1 MDRPENES
9 EVADLVRAAH
19 DRGEPLRIVGGD
31 TRSGLGRPVQA
42 ARTLTTRG
50 LTGITAYDPREM
62 VLTARA
68 GTPMRE
74 IEAVLREH
82 RQRLAFEPIDHGV
95 FLYPRAPDRPHEPTI
110 GGVAAANASGSRRF
124 QVGAARDAL
133 LGVRLVNGRGEVIA
147 AGGRV
152 MKNVTGL
159 DLPKV
164 MAGSMG
170 TLGIITEV
178 TFKVAPTPETE
189 ATLVWQGLE
198 DEKAIALL
206 AAAMATSTEP
216 SGAAHRAAGTNST
229 YAVTYLRLEGLTASV
244 RDRERRLRT
253 ALATF
258 GEPDILQGQESDG
271 EWDDITN
278 VGAFTSDGEVSP
290 VWRLS
295 VAPSDGPTVA
305 ACIGAPALFDWQG
318 GLVWLRTEAD
328 HETVRAAVDAVGGHA
343 TLVRA
348 PEPVR
353 AAVPVFHPPSPG
365 VARLA
370 ARVREAFDPKGI
382 MNPGRMG

>member
-1 MDRPENES
+1 MDCPETEG
-9 EVADLVRAAH
+9 EAAALVRDAFERAK
-19 DRGEPLRIVGGD
+19 PLAIVGGN

-42 ARTLTTRG
+42 ARTLSSRG
-50 LTGITAYDPREM
+50 LTGITAYEPQEM
-62 VLTARA
+62 VISARA

-74 IEAVLREH
+74 IEAALLEH
-82 RQRLAFEPIDHGV
+82 RQRLAFEPIDH
-95 FLYPRAPDRPHEPTI
+95 RALLGTEGEPTI
-110 GGVAAANASGSRRF
+110 GGVAATNASGPRRLV
-124 QVGAARDAL
+124 VGAARDAL
-133 LGVRLVNGRGEVIA
+133 LGLRLVNGLGEVVA

-159 DLPKV
+159 DVPKV
-164 MAGSMG
+164 VAGSFG
-170 TLGIITEV
+170 TLGLVTEV
-178 TFKVAPTPETE
+178 TFKVQPVPEHE
-189 ATLVWQGLE
+189 ATLVWADARE
-198 DEKAIALL
+198 PAALL
-206 AAAMATSTEP
+206 AAAMATSCEP
-216 SGAAHRAAGTNST
+216 TGAAIVSGHATI
-229 YAVTYLRLEGLTASV
+229 RLEGLEASV
-244 RDRERRLRT
+244 SDRAARLEGALRSFGTPERLSVEHSRSFWRGVRDV
-253 ALATF
+253 ADHMSGDA
-258 GEPDILQGQESDG
+258 
-271 EWDDITN
+271 
-278 VGAFTSDGEVSP
+278 P